1 VERFMRWYGA
11 GPLHL
16 LSLIAAFALAGYA
29 GVRLLS
35 ADLIGVL
42 TWLVGAA
49 VVHDLLLFPLYA
61 IADRSMQA
69 VLRHRAGTDD
79 RGVPWLNYVRVP
91 ALLSG
96 LLLLVWFPLILRLPA
111 GYPAL
116 TTLTTDPY
124 LERWLL
130 VTGVFFAGS
139 ALVFAWSLRRHR
151 RARSAR

>member
-1 VERFMRWYGA
+1 MRWYGA

-61 IADRSMQA
+61 VADRSVQA
-69 VLRHRAGTDD
+69 VLRHRAGADD
-79 RGVPWLNYVRVP
+79 RGVPWVNYVRVP

-151 RARSAR
+151 RARSAP